1 MKREFVINRHG
12 KDYVLYAGLLDE
24 AHQQGLSAI
33 RTQLLQPPAPENGQV
48 AICLAE
54 VTTERGTFTGLG
66 DASPDNVSRAMV
78 NALIRL
84 AETRAKARALRDA
97 VNVGMLSF
105 EELAEGAA
113 DTLALD
119 GADTAPPPRALPR
132 LTSTDGPRTAHGAH
146 GAGSSHG
153 TGTGTGMAAT
163 HSAGNP
169 HGTNGANGANG
180 THTVTSVIGGAG
192 AAGPA
197 GMAGPTG
204 GVPASVPT
212 GHTLPPGVVPL
223 PTRPAPPA
231 AARPAPPVSSGP
243 AAGSTS
249 RVDVEGPLE
258 PARPRRIRESVAA
271 ASGAG
276 KAPADGAPA
285 TPTQLETIA
294 KLARSVGRIVPTQD
308 LTRAAA
314 SELITRLSEERY
326 GARRGG

>member
-33 RTQLLQPPAPENGQV
+33 RTQLVQPPAAENGQV

-97 VNVGMLSF
+97 INVSMVAV
-105 EELAEGAA
+105 EELAEMAPES
-113 DTLALD
+113 LAVD
-119 GADTAPPPRALPR
+119 GADAPPPLPR
-132 LTSTDGPRTAHGAH
+132 LVPSNGAH
-146 GAGSSHG
+146 G
-153 TGTGTGMAAT
+153 TTVAA
-163 HSAGNP
+163 
-169 HGTNGANGANG
+169 GANGINS
-180 THTVTSVIGGAG
+180 THASTHAV
-192 AAGPA
+192 
-197 GMAGPTG
+197 TG
-204 GVPASVPT
+204 GVPASVPM

-223 PTRPAPPA
+223 PTRPAPA
-231 AARPAPPVSSGP
+231 APSDSSSPGRHDADGAFEAPRS
-243 AAGSTS
+243 
-249 RVDVEGPLE
+249 
-258 PARPRRIRESVAA
+258 RRIRESVAA
-271 ASGAG
+271 SAG
-276 KAPADGAPA
+276 KAPADNAPA

-294 KLARSVGRIVPTQD
+294 KLARSVGRIMPAQQD

-326 GARRGG
+326 GARRGN